1 MKRAWLVPL
10 GLATLTS
17 AWLLAAPTAN
27 SPAEPGEDLVTKE
40 IKGFKFKVP
49 ADWPVEERGGTVA
62 PIPTE
67 EYLSKKFSAVTARFE
82 AAEKR
87 LTTLDTKQ
95 ATLEQQV
102 GALDKRLGTVDQRLT
117 TVEHTQGGQGHALQ
131 VLQEQA
137 NATTAAAPAPAA
149 TPTGDLVPREE
160 TGR

>member
-10 GLATLTS
+10 GAAFLAS
-17 AWLLAAPTAN
+17 AWLLAAPLAN

-40 IKGFKFKVP
+40 VKGFKFKVP

-67 EYLSKKFSAVTARFE
+67 EYLSKKFSAASTRFE

-87 LTTLDTKQ
+87 LIALETK
-95 ATLEQQV
+95 AAALEQQA

-117 TVEHTQGGQGHALQ
+117 TVEHAQGDQGHALQ

-137 NATTAAAPAPAA
+137 KAAPAPAA
-149 TPTGDLVPREE
+149 SPTGDLVPREE
-160 TGR
+160 PGR